1 MAERT
6 RYQEKIIRNYYEN
19 ADTIALQ
26 KIGEQISELYL
37 SEGKARE
44 RVWKRVSDHL
54 AKLKIPATKIAELV
68 KKDDPTMVARL
79 LEELLAKKSA

>member
-6 RYQEKIIRNYYEN
+6 RYQENIIRRYYEN

-37 SEGKARE
+37 AEGKARE
-44 RVWKRVSDHL
+44 RVWKRITDHL
-54 AKLKIPATKIAELV
+54 VKLKVSAARIEQLV
-68 KKDDPTMVARL
+68 KKNDVAGVAKL